1 MWSVGPFCNASL
13 RFLERL
19 FHPFLSRFD
28 GYLEDRAHYQSRKMG
43 SFRYVLHCINLFF
56 PKIHQRLNWSCDD
69 VFLESSAINDVDGEE
84 ASRDLALF
92 WFSKLQVLLQLQMPR
107 CKGGC
112 LKLHLVKCLAAA
124 MHFTLMPSIKIPS
137 ASVVAK
143 KRPPL
148 FQFSIQLKL
157 RMNFHPKIYDDLD
170 SPISYLFNANIIS
183 TIFIMGYVAV
193 NSFFPSLLYLPS
205 LSFGSQVVS

>member
-1 MWSVGPFCNASL
+1 MA
-13 RFLERL
+13 
-19 FHPFLSRFD
+19 
-28 GYLEDRAHYQSRKMG
+28 

-56 PKIHQRLNWSCDD
+56 PKIHQCLNWSYND

-137 ASVVAK
+137 ASVVTK

-170 SPISYLFNANIIS
+170 FPISYLFNANIIS

-193 NSFFPSLLYLPS
+193 NSSFPSLLYLPS